1 MTQILTIHPENPQ
14 IRLLRQVVAV
24 LQIGGVIAYPS
35 DSGYALGCQI
45 GNKDAAERIRAIRGL
60 DKHHHFTLIC
70 RDLSELS
77 KYAIVN
83 NLVFRML
90 KTNTPGPYTFI
101 LPASKE
107 VPRRLQH
114 PNRSTIG
121 MRIPNN
127 IITQTLLAEL
137 GEPLMSVSLILPG
150 EEQNLSD
157 PQEIY
162 EKLNNRIEL
171 IVDGGFC
178 PYIPSTV
185 INLTDEVPQL
195 VRGHSDIMRV
205 LQGFGGK

>member
-14 IRLLRQVVAV
+14 VRLLRQVVAV
-24 LQIGGVIAYPS
+24 LQIGGVIAYPT

-45 GNKDAAERIRAIRGL
+45 GNRDAAERIRAIRGL

-107 VPRRLQH
+107 VPR
-114 PNRSTIG
+114 
-121 MRIPNN
+121 
-127 IITQTLLAEL
+127 
-137 GEPLMSVSLILPG
+137 
-150 EEQNLSD
+150 
-157 PQEIY
+157 
-162 EKLNNRIEL
+162 
-171 IVDGGFC
+171 
-178 PYIPSTV
+178 
-185 INLTDEVPQL
+185 
-195 VRGHSDIMRV
+195 
-205 LQGFGGK
+205 